1 MSLQGRNSKLLGH
14 NNVLALH
21 LANTTNKQN
30 VELYTSAHSAK
41 KKKMLRGQKYPTNT
55 LCFISNILL
64 YSLYYAE
71 ARNEFTGPIST
82 SLRPGNTTHFEE
94 MLQR

>member
-1 MSLQGRNSKLLGH
+1 MSPQGRNSKLLGH

-41 KKKMLRGQKYPTNT
+41 KKKNAARTKIPNKYFVFHIKYFIILAVLRR
-55 LCFISNILL
+55 S
-64 YSLYYAE
+64 A
-71 ARNEFTGPIST
+71 
-82 SLRPGNTTHFEE
+82 
-94 MLQR
+94 